1 MKLRKITEADLQ
13 GVGVIGMEDT
23 PNLSALEMQKK
34 VEEVVREVV
43 IPAINAKFFTVS
55 SPGEVSFTNTP
66 FPLSTFRVI

>member
-1 MKLRKITEADLQ
+1 MELKKITDADLQ

-43 IPAINAKFFTVS
+43 IPAINANVDATASKEDLRQAVFNS
-55 SPGEVSFTNTP
+55 GA
-66 FPLSTFRVI
+66 